1 MRQTPSPNI
10 LGLQSL
16 KSKQQQQQQQINENK
31 QKPTTKQIKSFSFP
45 SVFSP
50 KHYFHVGQVIGLATF
65 PP

>member
-16 KSKQQQQQQQINENK
+16 KSKQQQQQQINENK

-45 SVFSP
+45 SVFSL